1 MTGDNQPVSYHLVPG
16 AGDTDNNKISIS
28 GNQLISTDVFD
39 FERNST
45 LSIRVQAE
53 ISNGP
58 LFEKALTIAIKD
70 TDADGCIN
78 HQIVSNNRFSPLPF
92 ISSAYASNGSAV
104 VSNTSIFVW
113 LLHCFALRFIY
124 QSKKI
129 NGRWK
134 RLFILGL
141 TISLVACGSGSG
153 QSEWQ
158 C

>member
-1 MTGDNQPVSYHLVPG
+1 MTGDNQNVSYHLVPG

-53 ISNGP
+53 ISNRP
-58 LFEKALTIAIKD
+58 LFEKALTIAITD
-70 TDADGCIN
+70 TEADGCIN

-92 ISSAYASNGSAV
+92 ISSAYASNGAAA
-104 VSNTSIFVW
+104 VSNTSTIMW
-113 LLHCFALRFIY
+113 LLYYFALLFLY
-124 QSKKI
+124 KSKKI

-134 RLFILGL
+134 HLFMIGL
-141 TISLVACGSGSG
+141 TISLVACGGGSG

>member
-1 MTGDNQPVSYHLVPG
+1 MTGDNQNISYHLVPG

-53 ISNGP
+53 IPNRP
-58 LFEKALTIAIKD
+58 LFEKALTIAITD
-70 TDADGCIN
+70 TEADGCIN
-78 HQIVSNNRFSPLPF
+78 HQIVSNNRSPLPF
-92 ISSAYASNGSAV
+92 ISSAYASNGTAA
-104 VSNTSIFVW
+104 VSNTSTIMW
-113 LLHCFALRFIY
+113 LLYFFALRFLY
-124 QSKKI
+124 KSKKI

-134 RLFILGL
+134 YLFIVSL
-141 TISLVACGSGSG
+141 TIPLVACGGAGAQSTG
-153 QSEWQ
+153 Q